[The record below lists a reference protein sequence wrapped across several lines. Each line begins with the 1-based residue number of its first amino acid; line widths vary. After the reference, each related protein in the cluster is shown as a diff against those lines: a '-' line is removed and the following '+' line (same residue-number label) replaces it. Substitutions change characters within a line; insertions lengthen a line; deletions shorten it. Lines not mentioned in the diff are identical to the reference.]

1 MNECFDAHIKTENS
15 KGGKVKLC
23 KGLEDWANESREE
36 GRTEGRAEG
45 RTEGRAEAL
54 ASLVID
60 GVISKEEAAS
70 RAGMSLEEFEK
81 FLNVIEA

>member
-23 KGLEDWANESREE
+23 KGLEDWANESRE
-36 GRTEGRAEG
+36 EG

>member
-1 MNECFDAHIKTENS
+1 MLILKQKIQKEERLNCV
-15 KGGKVKLC
+15 KVKLC

-45 RTEGRAEAL
+45 RTEAL